1 MEDIFSKAI
10 AAANSNMACLEKQD
24 MTPLRQFIAEGN
36 ARLNAIKLINE
47 HKDKI
52 VSDAI
57 SGMIEDHPSL
67 TQPGGNCYPSRRM
80 NNAMSDMDILLR
92 FLTYALA
99 AGDMSVLEEKCF
111 GLKDLF
117 QTLGVPKKP
126 TLRAIA
132 IVQGKTM
139 ELLRSDAS
147 TEDTN
152 IIQEVSEAF
161 SIMVAS
167 VS

>member
-10 AAANSNMACLEKQD
+10 AAANGNMACLDREN
-24 MTPLRQFIAEGN
+24 MAPLRKFIAEGN

-52 VSDAI
+52 VSEAI
-57 SGMIEDHPSL
+57 SGMIKDYPNL
-67 TQPGGNCYPSRRM
+67 TQPGGNCYPNRRM
-80 NNAMSDMDILLR
+80 GNAISDMDILLR

-99 AGDMSVLEEKCF
+99 AGDLSVLEEKCF
-111 GLKDLF
+111 GLKDTF
-117 QTLGVPKKP
+117 DTLGVPKEA
-126 TLRAIA
+126 TLRAMA

-161 SIMVAS
+161 NFMVAS

>member
-10 AAANSNMACLEKQD
+10 AAANGNMACLDKQD
-24 MTPLRQFIAEGN
+24 MVPLRKFITEGN

-52 VSDAI
+52 VSASI
-57 SGMIEDHPSL
+57 SGMIADDPSL

-80 NNAMSDMDILLR
+80 NNATSDMDILLR

-117 QTLGVPKKP
+117 QTLGVPKEA

-147 TEDTN
+147 TEDTD
-152 IIQEVSEAF
+152 IIKEVSEAF
-161 SIMVAS
+161 NIIIAS